1 MTWFKVD
8 DSFYDHPKVFDAP
21 DCAVALWTRAGSW
34 SARNLTDGFVPAGMP
49 ARLCDTADQAV
60 QELLNRGLW
69 RRTKGGYQFHDWG
82 TYQPAADAVRSLR
95 EKRAIAGRRGGLASG
110 KSRAHSNHSGC
121 RDFSYTEN
129 GGHEQVT
136 AADFDGHNGP
146 PVNAYQSDTTA
157 SEQRKGGSN
166 MSSKAEANAS
176 TLGSGVLEP
185 PTRPE
190 PVTTKNSSSTAT
202 PSTDSEEFKRFWA
215 AYPRPVGKGQARKAW
230 NAAIKKAD
238 PERIIE
244 AAGRFTAARGN
255 QDPKFTP
262 HPSTWLNGERWGD
275 APEPEPAREPAVVM
289 PWDLWS

>member
-1 MTWFKVD
+1 MD

-69 RRTKGGYQFHDWG
+69 RRAKGGYQFHDWG
-82 TYQPAADAVRSLR
+82 HYQPAADAVRSVR
-95 EKRAIAGRRGGLASG
+95 EKRALAGRMGGLASG
-110 KSRAHSNHSGC
+110 KAR
-121 RDFSYTEN
+121 
-129 GGHEQVT
+129 
-136 AADFDGHNGP
+136 
-146 PVNAYQSDTTA
+146 
-157 SEQRKGGSN
+157 SN
-166 MSSKAEANAS
+166 MASKTEANAS
-176 TLGSGVLEP
+176 TVGSQVVEP
-185 PTRPE
+185 PTRPD
-190 PVTTKNSSSTAT
+190 PKNNKPSSSTAT
-202 PSTDSEEFKRFWA
+202 PSTDDKDFIRFWE
-215 AYPRPVGKGQARKAW
+215 AYPRRVGKGQARKAW
-230 NAAIKKAD
+230 ATATKKAD

-275 APEPEPAREPAVVM
+275 APEPEPAREPAPVM